1 MIKLLFE
8 LFIFYIVYKLIFE
21 LIIPVYNTT
30 KSMKR
35 KMEDI
40 NQQMQQDRA
49 NSTPE
54 NPVKSS
60 SSNSSIKKEYIDF
73 EEIK

>member
-1 MIKLLFE
+1 
-8 LFIFYIVYKLIFE
+8 
-21 LIIPVYNTT
+21 
-30 KSMKR
+30 MKR

-49 NSTPE
+49 NSSPE

-60 SSNSSIKKEYIDF
+60 TSNSSIKKEYIDF

>member
-1 MIKLLFE
+1 
-8 LFIFYIVYKLIFE
+8 
-21 LIIPVYNTT
+21 
-30 KSMKR
+30 MKR

-49 NSTPE
+49 NSSPE
-54 NPVKSS
+54 NPVKPST
-60 SSNSSIKKEYIDF
+60 SNSTIKKEYIDF